1 MIIIITATITTTI
14 IVINIIIIIIIITTI
29 STGAVPRLQR
39 AVEAASGPELP
50 YDMI

>member
-14 IVINIIIIIIIITTI
+14 IVINIIIIIIITTI